1 MKNKSLIIVC
11 LLFSLPVLAQEEAKA
26 VEATENIYN
35 IIALCAI
42 GASLVLF
49 GVVSLVLLNT
59 FKVLTKLLL
68 PDEVNTATAPEFEY
82 VIKPVVPKVSWWQKA
97 LSLKP
102 LSEEKDMLIEHSY
115 DGIRELDNPIPG
127 WFNFLF
133 YGSIIFGIVY
143 LLNYHVFKTGKLQ
156 DEEYVIEMKE
166 AEKERELF
174 LSKSANMVDENTV
187 KPDLSPETL
196 AAGKALYTQSCT
208 PCHGAG
214 GEGTVGPNLTDNY
227 WLHGGDVKDIF
238 KTIKYGVPDKG
249 MIAWEK
255 QLSPKQIA
263 EVSNYVKSL
272 KGTNPANPK
281 APQGLEEKEEVE
293 GGEQVTPAPEI

>member
-1 MKNKSLIIVC
+1 MRNKSLITVC
-11 LLFSLPVLAQEEAKA
+11 LLFSLPVLAQEEAKTA
-26 VEATENIYN
+26 AATENIYN
-35 IIALCAI
+35 IVALCAI
-42 GASLVLF
+42 AASLVLF
-49 GVVSLVLLNT
+49 GIVSLVLLNT
-59 FKVLTKLLL
+59 FKVLSRLLI
-68 PDEVNTATAPEFEY
+68 PEVPKTTTSPGFEY

-143 LLNYHVFKTGKLQ
+143 LLHYHVFKTGKLQ

-166 AEKERELF
+166 AEEERALF
-174 LSKSANMVDENTV
+174 LSKSANMVDEHTV
-187 KPDLSPETL
+187 TADLSAETI

-227 WLHGGDVKDIF
+227 WIHGGDVKSIF

-263 EVSNYVKSL
+263 EVSNYIISL
-272 KGTNPANPK
+272 KGTNPPNPK
-281 APQGLEEKEEVE
+281 APQGIEEKEEMAAE
-293 GGEQVTPAPEI
+293 

>member
-26 VEATENIYN
+26 VVETSENIYN
-35 IIALCAI
+35 IIALAVIAI
-42 GASLVLF
+42 FLVLF

-59 FKVLTKLLL
+59 FKVLTKLLM
-68 PDEVNTATAPEFEY
+68 PAETNQETTEEFEY
-82 VIKPVVPKVSWWQKA
+82 VIKPVVNKVSWWQKI

-143 LLNYHVFKTGKLQ
+143 FLNYHVFKTGMLQ
-156 DEEYVIEMKE
+156 DEEYVVEMRE
-166 AEKERELF
+166 AEEAKKIF
-174 LSKSANMVDENTV
+174 LSQSANMVDESTV
-187 KPDLSPETL
+187 TLDLS
-196 AAGKALYTQSCT
+196 AGVLSEGQAIYTQNCT

-227 WLHGGDVKDIF
+227 WLHGGSIKDVF
-238 KTIKYGVPDKG
+238 KVIKYGVPDKG
-249 MIAWEK
+249 MISWEK
-255 QLSPKQIA
+255 QLTPKQIA
-263 EVSNYVKSL
+263 EVANYVKSL

-281 APQGLEEKEEVE
+281 APQGVEELEEVASNQEDA
-293 GGEQVTPAPEI
+293 APKL

>member
-1 MKNKSLIIVC
+1 MKNRNLIIVC
-11 LLFSLPVLAQEEAKA
+11 LLFSIPVFGQEEVKV
-26 VEATENIYN
+26 VETTENIYN
-35 IIALCAI
+35 TVALGAIA
-42 GASLVLF
+42 ASLILF
-49 GVVSLVLLNT
+49 GIVSLVLLNT
-59 FKVLTKLLL
+59 FKVLTNLLI
-68 PDEVNTATAPEFEY
+68 PEIAKTTETNFEY
-82 VIKPVVPKVSWWQKA
+82 VIKPNVPKVSWWQKV

-133 YGSIIFGIVY
+133 YGSIIFGLVY

-156 DEEYVIEMKE
+156 DEEYIIEMKE
-166 AEKERELF
+166 AEEAKQLF

-187 KPDLSPETL
+187 KLDLAEATISE
-196 AAGKALYTQSCT
+196 GKALYTQNCT

-227 WLHGGDVKDIF
+227 WLHGGSIKDIF

-272 KGTNPANPK
+272 KGTNPVNPK
-281 APQGLEEKEEVE
+281 APQGSEEKEEISNE
-293 GGEQVTPAPEI
+293 NEPDPKI

>member
-1 MKNKSLIIVC
+1 MRNKSLITVF
-11 LLFSLPVLAQEEAKA
+11 LLFSLPVFAQEEAKA
-26 VEATENIYN
+26 AAATESIYN
-35 IIALCAI
+35 IVALCAI
-42 GASLVLF
+42 AASLILF
-49 GVVSLVLLNT
+49 GIVSVVLLHT
-59 FKVLTKLLL
+59 FKVLTRLLI
-68 PDEVNTATAPEFEY
+68 PDVPKTTTSPEFEY

-102 LSEEKDMLIEHSY
+102 LSQEKDMLIEHSY

-143 LLNYHVFKTGKLQ
+143 LLHYHVFKTGKLQ

-166 AEKERELF
+166 AEEERALF
-174 LSKSANMVDENTV
+174 LSKSANMVDEHTV
-187 KPDLSPETL
+187 IPDLSAETI

-214 GEGTVGPNLTDNY
+214 GEGTVGPNLTDKY
-227 WLHGGDVKDIF
+227 WLHGGDVKSIF

-263 EVSNYVKSL
+263 EVSNYILSL
-272 KGTNPANPK
+272 KGTNPPNPK
-281 APQGLEEKEEVE
+281 APQGVEEKEELASE
-293 GGEQVTPAPEI
+293 EKGADTGI

>member
-1 MKNKSLIIVC
+1 MRNKSLITVC
-11 LLFSLPVLAQEEAKA
+11 LLFSLPVLAQEEAKTA
-26 VEATENIYN
+26 AATENIYN
-35 IIALCAI
+35 IVALCAI
-42 GASLVLF
+42 AASLVLF
-49 GVVSLVLLNT
+49 GIVSLVLLNT
-59 FKVLTKLLL
+59 FKVLSRLLI
-68 PDEVNTATAPEFEY
+68 PEVPKTITSPGFEY

-143 LLNYHVFKTGKLQ
+143 LLHYHVFKTGKLQ

-166 AEKERELF
+166 AEEERALF
-174 LSKSANMVDENTV
+174 LSKSANMVDEHTV
-187 KPDLSPETL
+187 TADLSAETI

-227 WLHGGDVKDIF
+227 WIHGGDVKSIF

-263 EVSNYVKSL
+263 EVSNYIISL
-272 KGTNPANPK
+272 KGTNPPNPK
-281 APQGLEEKEEVE
+281 APQGIEEKEEMAAE
-293 GGEQVTPAPEI
+293 

>member
-1 MKNKSLIIVC
+1 MRNKSLITVC
-11 LLFSLPVLAQEEAKA
+11 LLFSLPVFAQEQAQA
-26 VEATENIYN
+26 AAATENIYN
-35 IIALCAI
+35 VVALCAI
-42 GASLVLF
+42 AASLVLF
-49 GVVSLVLLNT
+49 GIVSLVLLNT
-59 FKVLTKLLL
+59 FKVLTRLLI
-68 PDEVNTATAPEFEY
+68 PDVPKTTTSPGFEY
-82 VIKPVVPKVSWWQKA
+82 VIKPEVPKVSWWQKA

-143 LLNYHVFKTGKLQ
+143 LLHYHVFKTGKLQ

-166 AEKERELF
+166 AEEERALF
-174 LSKSANMVDENTV
+174 LSKSANMVDEHTV
-187 KPDLSPETL
+187 TADLSAETI
-196 AAGKALYTQSCT
+196 AAGKALYTQNCT

-227 WLHGGDVKDIF
+227 WIHGGDVKSIF

-263 EVSNYVKSL
+263 EVSNYIISL
-272 KGTNPANPK
+272 IGTNPPNPK
-281 APQGLEEKEEVE
+281 APQGVEEKKEIADE
-293 GGEQVTPAPEI
+293 GKAADTGI

>member
-11 LLFSLPVLAQEEAKA
+11 LLFSLPVFAQEEAKA
-26 VEATENIYN
+26 VETTENIYN
-35 IIALCAI
+35 IVALVAIA
-42 GASLVLF
+42 ASLILF
-49 GVVSLVLLNT
+49 GIVSLVLLNT
-59 FKVLTKLLL
+59 FKVLTRLLI
-68 PDEVNTATAPEFEY
+68 PDVPKTAISPEFEY
-82 VIKPVVPKVSWWQKA
+82 VIKPEVPKISWWQKV

-143 LLNYHVFKTGKLQ
+143 FLNYHVFKTGKLQ

-187 KPDLSPETL
+187 TLDLNPETL

-214 GEGTVGPNLTDNY
+214 GEGTVGPNLTDDY
-227 WLHGGDVKDIF
+227 WIHGGDVKSVF

-263 EVSNYVKSL
+263 ELANYIKSL
-272 KGTNPANPK
+272 KGTNPPNPK
-281 APQGLEEKEEVE
+281 APQGVEEKEETASEETADPGV
-293 GGEQVTPAPEI
+293 